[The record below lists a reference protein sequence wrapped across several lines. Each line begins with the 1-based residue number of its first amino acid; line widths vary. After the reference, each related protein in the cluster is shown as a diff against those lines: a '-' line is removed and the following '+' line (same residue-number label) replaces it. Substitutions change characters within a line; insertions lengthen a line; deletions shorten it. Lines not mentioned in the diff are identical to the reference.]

1 MPLVRCAKHG
11 RVYDSDEER
20 GCPLCLAEGPHRR
33 PLLYAAKGDDSPAEA
48 ASRGRLVLLLL
59 LLAIVAAG
67 AGAYWYFS
75 THTPERRAQEA
86 RDSLRALAAGPP
98 RPDTSLFAKATDFS
112 PIRRARA
119 LKASLEG
126 LIRGNRST
134 VLGMA
139 AGPIDTTVTNRAAR
153 TRARQYA
160 AFVRRWHA
168 ALDATTRGGTE
179 FRYEPG
185 VQYSLQMDQVSN
197 SLSAAAAVLRGM
209 VPQDSVNPRATR
221 QADLT
226 SATGYLNNAG
236 TVLTSLPATAP
247 ATVRRPR
254 RTTVRRPSTRR

>member
-1 MPLVRCAKHG
+1 VPLVRCQKHG

-20 GCPLCLAEGPHRR
+20 GCPQCLAEGPHRR
-33 PLLYAAKGDDSPAEA
+33 GAFLPQSDDSPTQA

-59 LLAIVAAG
+59 LLGIVVVG

-75 THTPERRAQEA
+75 THTAERRAQEA

-98 RPDTSLFAKATDFS
+98 RPDTSRFAKATDFS

-119 LKASLEG
+119 LKANLEG
-126 LIRGNRST
+126 LIRANRST

-139 AGPIDTTVTNRAAR
+139 TGPIDTTVTNRAAR

-160 AFVRRWHA
+160 AFVRRWHS
-168 ALDATTRGGTE
+168 ALESATRGGTE

-197 SLSAAAAVLRGM
+197 SLGAAAAVLRGM
-209 VPQDSVNPRATR
+209 VPQDSVNPRSTR

-226 SATGYLNNAG
+226 TATGYLNNAG

-247 ATVRRPR
+247 TTVRRPS
-254 RTTVRRPSTRR
+254 RTTVRRPTTRR